1 MNLTSAC
8 RDADK
13 MSFNMRFRGN
23 SGRGKLTCK
32 GDRIRVRVEGTS
44 TPMGDSTWPWWAE
57 IDTAYTNSKWVAA
70 QEHIKAMTPA
80 RSPWD
85 KILGIHWM
93 PYIEGGGWLEFLN
106 ILIESEGEYTEDI
119 VPGYASWW

>member
-1 MNLTSAC
+1 MN
-8 RDADK
+8 
-13 MSFNMRFRGN
+13 FNMRFRGN
-23 SGRGKLTCK
+23 SGRGKLARES
-32 GDRIRVRVEGTS
+32 GRILVRVEGAA

-70 QEHIKAMTPA
+70 QEHIAAMTPA

-93 PYIEGGGWLEFLN
+93 PYIDGEGWLEFLN
-106 ILIESEGEYTEDI
+106 TLIESDGEYSEGI
-119 VPGYASWW
+119 VPGYAPWW